1 MAKKI
6 VQPVLLCGGAGTR
19 LWPVSRAMVGKPFTR
34 FSGETS
40 LFGATLG
47 RIKDPEVF
55 RAPII
60 LCNQEH
66 RFLVS
71 EELRRQGFSD
81 ALTALEPVGRNT
93 APAIAVAAL
102 AAAERDPDALLLVL
116 PSDHAITDGE
126 AFVSGV
132 QGASEA
138 AGGGRLMTFGV
149 KPDRPETGYGY
160 IKCGEA
166 LAEGSPGYRV
176 ARFVE
181 KPDQATAVSYLAE
194 GSYLWNSG
202 MFLFPAPRL
211 LEEMERFTPEIM
223 QAARA
228 ALAAAR
234 HDFDY
239 LWLDSEAY
247 DTAPDISIDYALME
261 RTENAGVVPVDLG
274 WTDVGSWDTLWQVSA
289 RDAAG
294 NVSVGDV
301 IAEDTS
307 NSYLRSDSRL
317 LATLG
322 MNDVVVIA
330 QRDAVLVCP
339 RDRAQDV
346 RAIVSRLA
354 EAQRSEHVHH
364 TQVLRPWGSFEALDL
379 GPNFQVKR
387 LILKPGASISLQ
399 RHRHRSEH
407 WVVVA
412 GTAEVTRDSE
422 VFPLETGASTFIPVG
437 TIHRLRNPG
446 SEALHI
452 VEVQC
457 GGYLGEDD
465 IERFEDNYGRQ

>member
-1 MAKKI
+1 MAKKT

-19 LWPVSRAMVGKPFTR
+19 LWPVSRAMVAKPFTR
-34 FSGETS
+34 FSGEVS

-55 RAPII
+55 RAPIT

-66 RFLVS
+66 RFLVA
-71 EELRRQGFSD
+71 EELRRQGLSD
-81 ALTALEPVGRNT
+81 AVTVLEPMGRNT
-93 APAIAVAAL
+93 APAIAAAAL

-132 QGASEA
+132 QRACEGAA
-138 AGGGRLMTFGV
+138 GGRLMTFGV

-160 IKCGEA
+160 IRCGEA
-166 LAEGSPGYRV
+166 LADGSSGYRV

-181 KPDQATAVSYLAE
+181 KPDQATAVSYLAD
-194 GSYLWNSG
+194 GGYLWNSG
-202 MFLFPAPRL
+202 MFLFPVRRL
-211 LEEMERFTPEIM
+211 LEEMERFTPKIV

-234 HDFDY
+234 RDFDY
-239 LWLDSEAY
+239 VWLDAEAY
-247 DTAPDISIDYALME
+247 EAAPDISIDYALME

-274 WTDVGSWDTLWQVSA
+274 WTDVGSWDSLWQVSA
-289 RDAAG
+289 KDAAG
-294 NVSVGDV
+294 NVNVGDV

-307 NSYLRSDSRL
+307 NSYLRSDSQL

-322 MNDVVVIA
+322 MSDVVVIA

-346 RAIVSRLA
+346 RAIVARLEA
-354 EAQRSEHVHH
+354 AQRSEHVHH
-364 TQVLRPWGSFEALDL
+364 TKVLRPWGSFEALDR
-379 GPNFQVKR
+379 GPSFQVKR

-412 GTAEVTRDSE
+412 GTAEVTRESE
-422 VFPLETGASTFIPVG
+422 VFSLETGASAFIPVG
-437 TIHRLRNPG
+437 AVHRLRNPG
-446 SEALHI
+446 SEELHI

-465 IERFEDNYGRQ
+465 IERFEDDYGRQ